1 MAFQDKGAFNTT
13 LSDEWMHLQRSNKLS
28 LEELFKLNLEAV
40 NHIFLDNPSK
50 QDIRN
55 AIVSWFD
62 TYRNKQ
68 QGDELPTSVIDSKTC
83 KFAVIPKC
91 NDTKNVNNAKCK
103 NDVKQLCNKVRG
115 QKCDMHNK

>member
-1 MAFQDKGAFNTT
+1 MPFQDKGAFNTT

-28 LEELFKLNLEAV
+28 LEELFKLNLGAV
-40 NHIFLDNPSK
+40 DHIFLDNPSK
-50 QDIRN
+50 QVIHN
-55 AIVSWFD
+55 AMVLWFY
-62 TYRNKQ
+62 TYMNKQ
-68 QGDELPTSVIDSKTC
+68 PGDELPTSVIDNKTC

-115 QKCDMHNK
+115 QKCDMHNQ

>member
-1 MAFQDKGAFNTT
+1 MALQDKGAFNTT

-28 LEELFKLNLEAV
+28 LEELFKLDLEAV
-40 NHIFLDNPSK
+40 NHIFMDNPSK

-68 QGDELPTSVIDSKTC
+68 QGDDHRL
-83 KFAVIPKC
+83 A
-91 NDTKNVNNAKCK
+91 
-103 NDVKQLCNKVRG
+103 
-115 QKCDMHNK
+115 